1 MEEVRTEV
9 SAILT
14 SFIPEFS
21 ENQIHDLERVVFNSI
36 ISTFEDDKMDSVWNG
51 AFETLY
57 RRKAAELTA
66 SLTTDEGYG
75 NGNKTLLTRV
85 LKGEIDIEDLTS
97 MKPYELRPEVFT
109 NITSG
114 ARELQKVIQTFAG
127 VISTMYT
134 CPKCGSKKCTFTE
147 LQMRSADE
155 GSTTFVTCVDCSYK
169 WSFEG

>member
-1 MEEVRTEV
+1 
-9 SAILT
+9 
-14 SFIPEFS
+14 
-21 ENQIHDLERVVFNSI
+21 VFNSI

-97 MKPYELRPEVFT
+97 MKPYELRQVLQ
-109 NITSG
+109 TSHQG
-114 ARELQKVIQTFAG
+114 QSFRRSSNFRWRHFDYVYL
-127 VISTMYT
+127 S
-134 CPKCGSKKCTFTE
+134 KCGSKKMYVHRTT
-147 LQMRSADE
+147 DE
-155 GSTTFVTCVDCSYK
+155 ISRRRVHYVRNVCRLFL
-169 WSFEG
+169 

>member
-1 MEEVRTEV
+1 VCCTSLECLVITSARITGYILISLGGYICEVDISVLQNGRSSYGL

-75 NGNKTLLTRV
+75 NGNKTLLTR
-85 LKGEIDIEDLTS
+85 
-97 MKPYELRPEVFT
+97 F
-109 NITSG
+109 
-114 ARELQKVIQTFAG
+114 
-127 VISTMYT
+127 
-134 CPKCGSKKCTFTE
+134 
-147 LQMRSADE
+147 
-155 GSTTFVTCVDCSYK
+155 
-169 WSFEG
+169 